1 MFFEFR
7 VLHSVHSLR
16 FRDLDKMRNLLYLTL
31 CLRVVGLLMLV
42 VLLDSCKKEKP
53 AEQKADDDGA
63 A

>member
-1 MFFEFR
+1 MKR
-7 VLHSVHSLR
+7 T
-16 FRDLDKMRNLLYLTL
+16 LYSG
-31 CLRVVGLLMLV
+31 VGLLLV